1 LDGTFLGLVGA
12 VSGLF
17 LFDTYARMGGWG
29 RLIGFCVAMAY
40 FGVMNSSICKG
51 RTIGKRLM
59 GIEVVDAAGRN
70 ISLPRSCLRYFILG
84 VPFFLN
90 GAPIA
95 NSGPAA
101 YVAGFLVLGLG
112 GAIPYLYVFNRRTRQ
127 SAHDLATGTYVVMA
141 GGSGA
146 INAKP
151 IWRTHL
157 VIVGAWCIAVV
168 GFCFFAPSLAKI
180 GPFPDLLAVQQK
192 IQASGKVSSA
202 SVFAGE
208 SWAYHNG
215 EKRETSSLQA
225 IAVMINRPT
234 DYEALAGEIA
244 ATTLANYPGIAK
256 KDVLIVTVCYGYD
269 IGIAQTWTRQSFQ
282 HSPLEWENM
291 LGGSK

>member
-1 LDGTFLGLVGA
+1 
-12 VSGLF
+12 
-17 LFDTYARMGGWG
+17 MGGWG
-29 RLIGFCVAMAY
+29 RMVGFCVAMAY
-40 FGVMNSSICKG
+40 FGVMNSSICQG

-59 GIEVVDAAGRN
+59 GIEVVDATGRN
-70 ISLPRSCLRYFILG
+70 ISLPRSCLRYLILG

-95 NSGPAA
+95 YSGPAA

-112 GAIPYLYVFNRRTRQ
+112 ASIPYLYVFNRRTRQ
-127 SAHDLATGTYVVMA
+127 SAHDLATGTFVVMA

-151 IWRTHL
+151 IWRGHL
-157 VIVGAWCIAVV
+157 AIAGAWCIAVV
-168 GFCFFAPSLAKI
+168 GFCFFAPSLARI

-208 SWAYHNG
+208 SWTYQNG
-215 EKRETSSLQA
+215 AKKDTSSLQA
-225 IAVMINRPT
+225 VAIMINRPT

-244 ATTLANYPGIAK
+244 ATTLANYPEIAK
-256 KDVLIVTVCYGYD
+256 KDLLIVTVCYGYD
-269 IGIAQTWTRQSFQ
+269 IGIAQMWTRQSFQ

-291 LGGSK
+291 LGGAK